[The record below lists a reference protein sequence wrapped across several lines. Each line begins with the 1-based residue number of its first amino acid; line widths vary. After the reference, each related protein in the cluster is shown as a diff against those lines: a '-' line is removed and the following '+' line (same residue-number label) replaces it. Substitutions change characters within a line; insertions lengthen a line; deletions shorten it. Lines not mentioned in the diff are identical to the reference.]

1 MRRRPADLGTSFQF
15 SIRRSVPLIGASIIY
30 NVSVVLGFLALV
42 VPGFMA
48 MTVWF
53 VAMPA
58 CLVEQTGSIASL
70 KRSAQLTKSHRWK
83 IFSVVLVMTL
93 IWSASGIPEMA
104 AAPYFREAHHWQAFP
119 DPQEQVVL
127 SIGCMVVPIWR
138 AAALALNSA
147 LMAVVYHDLRIAKE
161 GGDMGL
167 IASVFE

>member
-1 MRRRPADLGTSFQF
+1 MMVVSPLAQAVIVHSALENMRRRPADLGTSFQF

-93 IWSASGIPEMA
+93 I
-104 AAPYFREAHHWQAFP
+104 
-119 DPQEQVVL
+119 L
-127 SIGCMVVPIWR
+127 SIVGGLLFTLSAVMSFLPPVFSNDGTSLDTN
-138 AAALALNSA
+138 AAVLL
-147 LMAVVYHDLRIAKE
+147 LE
-161 GGDMGL
+161 GRNP
-167 IASVFE
+167 